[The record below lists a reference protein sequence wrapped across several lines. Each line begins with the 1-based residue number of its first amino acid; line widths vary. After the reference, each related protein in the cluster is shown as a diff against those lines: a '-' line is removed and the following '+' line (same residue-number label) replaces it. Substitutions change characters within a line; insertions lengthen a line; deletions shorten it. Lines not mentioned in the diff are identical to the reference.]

1 MIKVNV
7 PLSEEEFEREADSP
21 YKVKRYRYSYRHPEE
36 LTDENLIKTYVNLCT
51 SAFFHNKEKTVRS
64 ENLNLDSMN
73 SEEKEVVMYNM
84 KRELEEMSEL
94 ASQKNQ
100 YFSQSSLSPTKT

>member
-1 MIKVNV
+1 
-7 PLSEEEFEREADSP
+7 
-21 YKVKRYRYSYRHPEE
+21 
-36 LTDENLIKTYVNLCT
+36 
-51 SAFFHNKEKTVRS
+51 VRS

-94 ASQKNQ
+94 ASDKG
-100 YFSQSSLSPTKT
+100 

>member
-21 YKVKRYRYSYRHPEE
+21 YKVKRYHYSYRHPEE
-36 LTDENLIKTYVNLCT
+36 LADENLIKTYVNLCT

-100 YFSQSSLSPTKT
+100 FFS